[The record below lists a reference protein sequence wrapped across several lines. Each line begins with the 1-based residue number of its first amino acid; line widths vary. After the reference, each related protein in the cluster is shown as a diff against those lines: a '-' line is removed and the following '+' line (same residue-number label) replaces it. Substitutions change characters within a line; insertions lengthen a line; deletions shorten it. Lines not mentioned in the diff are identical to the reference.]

1 MHYIPSKCDTSL
13 LISMSGTEVY
23 RLTSNIKDMELY
35 NLFNRGLNVIF
46 EADKEARKDSS
57 SLDID
62 EDNLVVSQHGM

>member
-13 LISMSGTEVY
+13 LISMSGTEVD

-57 SLDID
+57 LDID

>member
-13 LISMSGTEVY
+13 LISMSGTEVD

-35 NLFNRGLNVIF
+35 NLFSRGLNVIF

-57 SLDID
+57 LDID

>member
-1 MHYIPSKCDTSL
+1 
-13 LISMSGTEVY
+13 MSGTEVY

-57 SLDID
+57 LDID